1 MQAPLEQVQDFREEV
16 TKQNWHRLKV
26 KMQAIVRFSGA
37 LCLRSTKVKVDGS
50 TSTSEANN
58 KGMRTRKRS
67 SIVDASVRIRE
78 NAKETLT
85 EAKEGA
91 KNKATRWGNK
101 IQGGSSAGI
110 PPAFTWRQC
119 FWTFVGVATTHTI
132 LSRINLLIK
141 TESDEKFAL
150 ILAPLG
156 MFFYA
161 VSLLGSASLVCSA
174 HLILHFSI
182 YYQEP

>member
-1 MQAPLEQVQDFREEV
+1 MQAPLEQIQDFREEV
-16 TKQNWHRLKV
+16 TEQNWRRLKV

-37 LCLRSTKVKVDGS
+37 LRLRSTKVDGLNN
-50 TSTSEANN
+50 STSEANN
-58 KGMRTRKRS
+58 KSMSTRKRS
-67 SIVDASVRIRE
+67 SIVDVSVRIRE

-91 KNKATRWGNK
+91 KNKATRWGKK

-119 FWTFVGVATTHTI
+119 FWTFMGVATTHTI

-161 VSLLGSASLVCSA
+161 VSYAWFG
-174 HLILHFSI
+174 
-182 YYQEP
+182 